1 MFTLSLERDHL
12 LVEPGS
18 AVTLT
23 FTIRN
28 ESDTPDRVEVSVS
41 GLDAEWVA
49 IPVPVVPL
57 APGDSRVDKILIKP
71 PRAAGSRSG
80 AYPFVVQVRSLESG
94 HGVESQAV
102 LELAPIN
109 LISLQVEP
117 KRAGA
122 GYFRK
127 EAPFSVTVVN
137 LGNTDQN
144 LQMFADD
151 PEDGCTYSIDPERVS
166 LAPGQ
171 QRDVQMLAQ
180 PRSVPLVGSAQ
191 LYGAT
196 VTARNVENPKVF
208 ATAPAQVERRALLSP
223 ALLLMMIAIASLA
236 GVWFAMRPKPAYLES
251 FDVDPPEVFVDENVK
266 LTWSAANAQS
276 VTIETGDGVFLE
288 GLPATGS
295 KTVRV
300 TKTTTYFAF
309 AVNEMGRS
317 RTPRE
322 VTVVAKIVPKPAP
335 AQITAFEVEP
345 KSVVIGGTATVTYK
359 VENAT
364 KVMLEPLGVDL
375 AVSGQDSY
383 SFIAEAPGKMTLVLT
398 AYNAQNQAVKKEVS
412 FTVVD
417 QSEARI
423 LVFRAMKDGAPI
435 SETELEPGTPI
446 QIEWQ
451 VTNAARIE
459 VAPPIGIASDRGTL
473 ELIAPA
479 ETTTYTLTATDAK
492 GRKVVGKVVLKIVK
506 PESVPPPMGPG
517 GG

>member
-1 MFTLSLERDHL
+1 MFTLSLERDQL

-18 AVTLT
+18 AVSLT
-23 FTIRN
+23 FTIHN
-28 ESDTPDRVEVSVS
+28 ESDIPERAEVSVS

-49 IPVPVVPL
+49 IPVPVIPL
-57 APGDSRVDKILIKP
+57 APGESREDKILIKP

-94 HGVESQAV
+94 QGIESQAV
-102 LELAPIN
+102 LDLAPIN
-109 LISLQVEP
+109 LVSLQIEP

-122 GYFRK
+122 GYFHK

-144 LQMFADD
+144 LQLFADD
-151 PEDGCTYSIDPERVS
+151 QDDACTYSIDPDKVS

-171 QRDVQMLAQ
+171 QKDVQLLAQ
-180 PRSVPLVGSAQ
+180 PRSVPFVGSAQ

-196 VTARNVENPKVF
+196 VTARNVEDPKVY
-208 ATAPAQVERRALLSP
+208 ATASAQVERRAVLSP
-223 ALLLMMIAIASLA
+223 ALLLMLILIAGLA
-236 GVWFAMRPKPAYLES
+236 GVWFAMRPKPAFIEA
-251 FDVDPPEVFVDENVK
+251 FDVNPAEVFVNDNVR

-276 VTIETGDGVFLE
+276 VTIETADGVFLQ
-288 GLPATGS
+288 GLPPQGS
-295 KTVRV
+295 KDVRI

-309 AVNEMGRS
+309 AVNEMGKS
-317 RTPRE
+317 RKPRE
-322 VTVVAKIVPKPAP
+322 VTVVAKIVPTPPP
-335 AQITAFEVEP
+335 AQISSFDVEP
-345 KSVVIGGTATVTYK
+345 KSVLVGATATVSYK
-359 VENAT
+359 VANAT

-383 SFIAEAPGKMTLVLT
+383 SFIAETPGKMRLVLT
-398 AYNAQNQAVKKEVS
+398 AYNAQNQAVTKEVTL
-412 FTVVD
+412 TVTD
-417 QSEARI
+417 QSDARI
-423 LVFRAMKDGAPI
+423 LVFRALKDGVPI
-435 SETELEPGTPI
+435 GDSELQPGTPL

-459 VAPPIGIASDRGTL
+459 TSLPVGIASDKGML
-473 ELIAPA
+473 EFLAPT

-492 GRKVVGKVVLKIVK
+492 GRKMTEKVVIKIVK
-506 PESVPPPMGPG
+506 PETVPPPMGPG

>member
-18 AVTLT
+18 AVSLT
-23 FTIRN
+23 FTIQN
-28 ESDTPDRVEVSVS
+28 NSESAERVEVSVS
-41 GLDAEWVA
+41 GLDVEWVA

-57 APGDSRVDKILIKP
+57 APGESRVDKILIKP

-94 HGVESQAV
+94 DGVESQAV

-122 GYFRK
+122 GYFSK
-127 EAPFSVTVVN
+127 EAPFTITVVN

-171 QRDVQMLAQ
+171 QRDVQLVAQ
-180 PRSVPLVGSAQ
+180 PRTVPLVGSAQ

-223 ALLLMMIAIASLA
+223 ALLLMFIVIAAL
-236 GVWFAMRPKPAYLES
+236 GGFWFAMRPKPAFIES
-251 FDVDPPEVFVDENVK
+251 FDVDPAEVFVDETVR

-276 VTIETGDGVFLE
+276 VTIETSDGVFLQ
-288 GLPATGS
+288 GLPPTGS
-295 KTVRV
+295 KSVRV

-309 AVNEMGRS
+309 AVNEMGKS

-322 VTVVAKIVPKPAP
+322 VTVVAKIVPTTPP
-335 AQITAFEVEP
+335 AQIAAFDVDP
-345 KSVVIGGTATVTYK
+345 KTVTVGGTATVTYK
-359 VENAT
+359 VLNAA

-383 SFIAEAPGKMTLVLT
+383 TFIAEIPGKMTLVLT
-398 AYNAQNQAVKKEVS
+398 AYNAQNQAVKKEIS

-417 QSEARI
+417 QSDARI
-423 LVFRAMKDGAPI
+423 LVFRATKDGTPI
-435 SETELEPGTPI
+435 DKSELQPGTPI

-459 VAPPIGIASDRGTL
+459 VSPPIGIASDRGIL
-473 ELIAPA
+473 ELIAPS

-492 GRKVVGKVVLKIVK
+492 GLKVAEKIVVRIVK
-506 PESVPPPMGPG
+506 PDAVPPPMGPG